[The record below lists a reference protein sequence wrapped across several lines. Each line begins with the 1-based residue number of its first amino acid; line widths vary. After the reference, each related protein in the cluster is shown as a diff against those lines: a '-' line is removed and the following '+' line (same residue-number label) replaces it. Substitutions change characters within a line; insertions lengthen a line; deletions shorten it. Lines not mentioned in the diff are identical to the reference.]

1 MASSYTDLGLELM
14 VTGENSG
21 TWGDKTNTNLEL
33 IQQGFAGYQEV
44 SIAGG
49 AQTTALA
56 VTDGTVSNGRNAVI
70 KFTGTI
76 TGNQVVTIPDSIEK
90 TYTIING
97 TTGAFTVEFKT
108 VSGTGTTFSATD
120 KGIKFLYA
128 DGTNIVDI
136 NANLSQL
143 NLVNQN
149 EVRFQDAS
157 GGEYV
162 GLKAASTVSASYT
175 LTLPT
180 ADGTNGQ
187 AILTNG
193 SGALSFGAAGIS
205 TGKAIAMAIVF
216 G

>member
-1 MASSYTDLGLELM
+1 MATTYTDLGLSLM
-14 VTGENSG
+14 LTGENSG
-21 TWGDKTNTNLEL
+21 TWGDITNKNLQL
-33 IQQGFAGYQEV
+33 IQQGFAGYE
-44 SIAGG
+44 
-49 AQTTALA
+49 A
-56 VTDGTVSNGRNAVI
+56 VTVSGTGTTTLDITDATISNGRNAVI
-70 KFTGTI
+70 KLTGTI
-76 TGNQVVTIPDSIEK
+76 TGNITVTIPDSVEK
-90 TYTIING
+90 LYTVING
-97 TTGAFTVEFKT
+97 TVGVFTVEFKT
-108 VSGTGTTFSATD
+108 VSGTGPTWSTTD

-128 DGTNIVDI
+128 DGTNVVDI

-162 GLKAASTVSASYT
+162 GLKAASTISAGYT
-175 LTLPT
+175 LTLPA

-187 AILTNG
+187 AILTDG

>member
-1 MASSYTDLGLELM
+1 MATTYTDLGLSLM
-14 VTGENSG
+14 LTGENSG
-21 TWGDKTNTNLEL
+21 TWGDITNDNLEL
-33 IQQGFAGYQEV
+33 IQQALAGYE
-44 SIAGG
+44 
-49 AQTTALA
+49 A
-56 VTDGTVSNGRNAVI
+56 VTVSGTGTTTLDITDATISNGRNAVI
-70 KFTGTI
+70 KLTGTI
-76 TGNQVVTIPDSIEK
+76 TGNITVTIPDSVEK
-90 TYTIING
+90 LYTVING
-97 TTGAFTVEFKT
+97 TVGVFTVEFKT
-108 VSGTGTTFSATD
+108 VSGTGPTWSTTD

-128 DGTNIVDI
+128 DGTNVVDI

-162 GLKAASTVSASYT
+162 GLKAASTISAGYT
-175 LTLPT
+175 LTLPA

-187 AILTNG
+187 AILTDG